1 MGERETTIRSMS
13 LSAVILQRN
22 NVTVSGKGERAMV
35 FGHGFGCDQRL
46 WRFVAPAFAGEYR
59 VVLFDYVG
67 SGRSEMGA
75 YNGARYGTLDGYVQ
89 DLIEVIDALG
99 LKEVVF
105 VGHSVSGM
113 IGVLASI
120 LRPDLF
126 RRLVLL
132 CPSPRYLNDEGTGYE
147 GGFTRAKLDVIFA
160 LLESNPTGWPGVLA
174 PMAMQHP
181 ERPELE
187 AELERTLRQM
197 APKVAQEF
205 ARATLLGDH
214 RAYLAKVRTPSLIL
228 QTDRDVF
235 VPPAVGQF
243 MREHIAGSELKTLV
257 AVGHMPQVSA
267 PLETVQAIR
276 EYLNRG

>member
-1 MGERETTIRSMS
+1 MPT
-13 LSAVILQRN
+13 SASILRRN
-22 NVTVSGKGERAMV
+22 HVNLSGKGERAMV
-35 FGHGFGCDQRL
+35 FAHGFGCDQRL
-46 WRFVAPAFAGEYR
+46 WRFVAPAFADEYR

-67 SGRSEMGA
+67 SGRSEMGS
-75 YNGARYGTLDGYVQ
+75 YDEGRYATLDGYVR

-99 LKEVVF
+99 LKDVVL

-120 LRPDLF
+120 QRPELF
-126 RRLVLL
+126 GRLVLL
-132 CPSPRYLNDEGTGYE
+132 CPSPRYLNDDSTGYV
-147 GGFTRAKLDVIFA
+147 GGFTRQQVDGVFA
-160 LLESNPTGWPGVLA
+160 LMESNPTGWPGVLA

-197 APKVAQEF
+197 NPKVAREF
-205 ARATLLGDH
+205 TRATLRGDN
-214 RAYLAKVRTPSLIL
+214 RDDLAKVATPTLVL
-228 QTDRDVF
+228 QTERDLIAPTQVGRF
-235 VPPAVGQF
+235 VH
-243 MREHIAGSELKTLV
+243 EHIAGSVFCQLA

-276 EYLNRG
+276 GYLQRS

>member
-1 MGERETTIRSMS
+1 M
-13 LSAVILQRN
+13 N
-22 NVTVSGKGERAMV
+22 VSGTGHRAMV
-35 FGHGFGCDQRL
+35 FAHGFGCDQRL
-46 WRFVAPAFAGEYR
+46 WRFVAPAFAAAHR

-75 YNGARYGTLDGYVQ
+75 YDSARYATLEGYVQ
-89 DLIEVIDALG
+89 DLIEVIDALS
-99 LKEVVF
+99 LKDVVF

-120 LRPDLF
+120 RRPELF
-126 RRLVLL
+126 GRLVLV
-132 CPSPRYLNDEGTGYE
+132 CPSPRYLNDETTGYV
-147 GGFTRAKLDVIFA
+147 GGFTRPQLDGFFA
-160 LLESNPTGWPGVLA
+160 LMENNPTGRPGVLA

-197 APKVAQEF
+197 DLKVAREF
-205 ARATLLGDH
+205 TRAMLQGDN
-214 RAYLAKVRTPSLIL
+214 RADLAKVQTPTLVL
-228 QTDRDVF
+228 QTERDLIAPTQVGRF
-235 VPPAVGQF
+235 VH
-243 MREHIAGSELKTLV
+243 EHISGSVFHQLA

-276 EYLNRG
+276 GYLNLR